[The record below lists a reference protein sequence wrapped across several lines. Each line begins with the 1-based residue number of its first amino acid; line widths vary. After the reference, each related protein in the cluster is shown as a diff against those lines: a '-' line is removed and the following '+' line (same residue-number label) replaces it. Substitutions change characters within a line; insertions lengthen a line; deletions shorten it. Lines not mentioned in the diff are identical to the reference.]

1 MFCGLSPGMMGV
13 EDALLM
19 KKRKSRRFRT
29 TFTSCQLQALEGA
42 FQQTHYPDM
51 YMREELA
58 MRIDLTEA
66 RVQVWFQNRR
76 AKWRKREK
84 LQNIASGNSSGSH
97 VTTPGTGSQCESA
110 ASSPYLNSA
119 CSPSPNTGYKNKRT
133 TTFSPPPS
141 SVNALLAANPLLTSW
156 SNVLQNQYRELSA
169 QLPGLHKEGDPLQRM
184 REALVGRSGN
194 VDISNHPLLLNFPF
208 KDPLLAVSSSS
219 PVTTLG
225 NFVSESTK
233 EAF

>member
-1 MFCGLSPGMMGV
+1 
-13 EDALLM
+13 M

-84 LQNIASGNSSGSH
+84 LQNIASGNNSGSI
-97 VTTPGTGSQCESA
+97 GTGSQCESA
-110 ASSPYLNSA
+110 ASSPYLNS
-119 CSPSPNTGYKNKRT
+119 PSPHTSYKNKRT

-225 NFVSESTK
+225 NCVSESTK

>member
-1 MFCGLSPGMMGV
+1 MFCGLSTGMLGV
-13 EDALLM
+13 EDTLLM

-84 LQNIASGNSSGSH
+84 LQNIASGLSSSSSSAITSRCEDTPNQYLSP
-97 VTTPGTGSQCESA
+97 VCTSTTGPH
-110 ASSPYLNSA
+110 SSS
-119 CSPSPNTGYKNKRT
+119 KNKRSSSSSS
-133 TTFSPPPS
+133 FSPPA
-141 SVNALLAANPLLTSW
+141 SVNAILAANPLLTSW
-156 SNVLQNQYRELSA
+156 SNALQHQYRELSA
-169 QLPGLHKEGDPLQRM
+169 QLPALNKDDDPLRRM
-184 REALVGRSGN
+184 REALAGRSGN

-208 KDPLLAVSSSS
+208 RDPLLPVTSSL
-219 PVTTLG
+219 PVTTTSDYLP
-225 NFVSESTK
+225 ESTK